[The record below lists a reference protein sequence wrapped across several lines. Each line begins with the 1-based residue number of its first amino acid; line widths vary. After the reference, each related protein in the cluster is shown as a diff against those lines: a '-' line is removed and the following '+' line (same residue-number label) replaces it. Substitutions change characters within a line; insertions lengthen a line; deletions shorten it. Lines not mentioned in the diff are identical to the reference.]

1 VAFKGHQARSNETT
15 GKDNPMRLN
24 GTVKFFN
31 YSRGFGFISP
41 ENGEKDVFVHT
52 SALAH
57 SGVSALKEGDTPLR
71 SRTTRADAANRP
83 QKSSSPSRLSPE
95 LIAQDKSNI
104 LEVRNKW
111 RPAEAGRH
119 S

>member
-1 VAFKGHQARSNETT
+1 
-15 GKDNPMRLN
+15 MRLN

-31 YSRGFGFISP
+31 HTRGFGFIAP
-41 ENGEKDVFVHT
+41 DNGEKDVFVHS

-57 SGVSALKEGDTPLR
+57 SGASALKDGARSPLR
-71 SRTTRADAANRP
+71 SRTTPAVAANRP

-95 LIAQDKSNI
+95 LRLLS
-104 LEVRNKW
+104 RS
-111 RPAEAGRH
+111 RT

>member
-1 VAFKGHQARSNETT
+1 
-15 GKDNPMRLN
+15 MRLN

-57 SGVSALKEGDTPLR
+57 SGVSALKEDDKVSFEIEDDMRGR
-71 SRTTRADAANRP
+71 GKQAA
-83 QKSSSPSRLSPE
+83 KVELS
-95 LIAQDKSNI
+95 
-104 LEVRNKW
+104 
-111 RPAEAGRH
+111 
-119 S
+119 